1 MKDKLKNEMMNSSF
15 EEIKPQKYE
24 RERLDV
30 STPDLQNYDL
40 PQEVKELID
49 KELSPIQT
57 LSMNDIPANKIT
69 QFLYRILIQHK
80 DKFTTIEKIKFI
92 EEFHKKQVDR
102 FERLVDNY

>member
-40 PQEVKELID
+40 P
-49 KELSPIQT
+49 
-57 LSMNDIPANKIT
+57 
-69 QFLYRILIQHK
+69 
-80 DKFTTIEKIKFI
+80 
-92 EEFHKKQVDR
+92 
-102 FERLVDNY
+102 